1 MARVKENIIEMP
13 EESDMLADAMKEV
26 LMLVSLGQMGCR

>member
-26 LMLVSLGQMGCR
+26 LMLVNLGQMGCR